1 MIGTAGYVAARER
14 AAAFDRS
21 SRGKI
26 AVAGSDRRAYLH
38 AMLTSDISSLQAG
51 GGCYAAYLTP
61 QGRLVADMVVLD
73 LGDILLLDLD
83 RSVTSDVLS
92 KLDQFVFTEDV
103 KLGDITEAFGKL
115 VVAGPTAATVV
126 AAVIEG
132 AGGGPL
138 RAEDLSA
145 WPPYRNLRASFRDQV
160 VVVAA
165 SDDLGVEA
173 FDLYIERP
181 FVDELSSALAAG
193 GATKAEPE
201 DWKTLRVE
209 AGRPAFGAD
218 MDTTTIP
225 LEAGIESRAI
235 SFTKGCYPGQ
245 EVVIRV
251 VHRGHGRIARR
262 LVGLAIEGL
271 EVPGT
276 GDLLRSGDREAGKIT
291 SAVWSPLV
299 GAPVALAMAQR
310 DFFEPGTELTVL
322 HGDHTIKA
330 RVVPLPF
337 GLKAEG

>member
-1 MIGTAGYVAARER
+1 MIGTAGYLAARDR

-38 AMLTSDISSLQAG
+38 AMLTNDISSLQGG

-73 LGDILLLDLD
+73 LGDILLVDLD

-92 KLDQFVFTEDV
+92 KFDQFVFTEDV
-103 KLGDITEAFGKL
+103 KLGDLTEAFGKL

-126 AAVIEG
+126 ATVIEG
-132 AGGGPL
+132 TGGGPL

-145 WPPYRNLRASFRDQV
+145 WPPFRNVRARFRDQV

-173 FDLYIERP
+173 FDLYVERP
-181 FVDELSSALAAG
+181 FVDELSSALGAG
-193 GATKAEPE
+193 GATKADPE

-276 GDLLRSGDREAGKIT
+276 GDGLRSGDREAGKIT
-291 SAVWSPLV
+291 SAAWSPLV

-322 HGDHTIKA
+322 HGDHALKA
-330 RVVPLPF
+330 RVVALPF
-337 GLKAEG
+337 KPKAEG